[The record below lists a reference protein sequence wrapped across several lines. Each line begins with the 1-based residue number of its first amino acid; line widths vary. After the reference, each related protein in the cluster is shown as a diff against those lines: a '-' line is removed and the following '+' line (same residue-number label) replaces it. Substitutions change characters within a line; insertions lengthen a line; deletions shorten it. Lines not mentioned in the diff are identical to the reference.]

1 MFGWRL
7 VANFFSCSYASKLP
21 EKCASINKK
30 FGGGRGVS
38 SSKPSSVV
46 RPPKPRLPPKKK
58 TPGLSRS
65 NTATSAAA
73 PGSRG
78 TTVEPLLLLAHEG
91 TSVPQATRGGTLSSR
106 HFTKKIVEMN
116 NKPVQRRIDEEL
128 KSAIQALT
136 KPNRAAAASE
146 LVDDAEKRLTKTTTK
161 KSMITLEFP
170 ATSRVLTLL
179 YYRSPEGG
187 NASK

>member
-1 MFGWRL
+1 MCSASDLWL
-7 VANFFSCSYASKLP
+7 NFSSYSYASKLP

-30 FGGGRGVS
+30 FGGGRGTS
-38 SSKPSSVV
+38 SSKPLSVV
-46 RPPKPRLPPKKK
+46 RPSKSRPPPKK

-65 NTATSAAA
+65 NTAKSAAA

-91 TSVPQATRGGTLSSR
+91 ATVPQATRGGTLSSK

-116 NKPVQRRIDEEL
+116 NKPVQRKIDEEL

-146 LVDDAEKRLTKTTTK
+146 LVDDAERRLTKTTTK
-161 KSMITLEFP
+161 KSMITP
-170 ATSRVLTLL
+170 
-179 YYRSPEGG
+179 
-187 NASK
+187 